1 MKEIIKEYEVDL
13 KHGKIYYDNEEVFKS
28 TSLNNKKISV
38 FIDDN
43 ITDDKS
49 VKRILNAWI
58 FIFGIPEQVITNRD
72 YSWYKEKNIEYII
85 SDEQYNDII
94 DKSDAIL
101 LITNEEENYSIDI
114 VKQFYKEIYFI
125 DFKKLVINDSF
136 TLYDIFYINDNKVQQ
151 NSIKQ
156 PLRQPNNKYWLPKD
170 YLIKL

>member
-13 KHGKIYYDNEEVFKS
+13 KHGKIYYDNKEVFKS

-43 ITDDKS
+43 IADNKS
-49 VKRILNAWI
+49 IKRILNAWI
-58 FIFGIPEQVITNRD
+58 FIFGIPEKVITNRD
-72 YSWYKEKNIEYII
+72 YSWYKEKNIEYTI

>member
-58 FIFGIPEQVITNRD
+58 FIFGIPEKVITNRD
-72 YSWYKEKNIEYII
+72 YSWYKEKNIEYTI

>member
-13 KHGKIYYDNEEVFKS
+13 KHGKIYCDNEEVFKS
-28 TSLNNKKISV
+28 TSLNNKKISA

-43 ITDDKS
+43 INDDKS
-49 VKRILNAWI
+49 IKRILNAWT
-58 FIFGIPEQVITNRD
+58 FIFGIPEHIITNKD
-72 YSWYKEKNIEYII
+72 YSWYKEKNIEYTV
-85 SDEQYNDII
+85 SDKQYNDII
-94 DKSDAIL
+94 DNSDAIL
-101 LITNEEENYSIDI
+101 LITNEEENYSIDL
-114 VKQFYKEIYFI
+114 VKNFYKEIYFI

-136 TLYDIFYINDNKVQQ
+136 TLYDIFYINDNTRPQ